1 MKKLLFIIIA
11 IFSLH
16 CPGYSMYSQ
25 AGILPTERIG
35 RSKPVKK
42 AVRNSKAR
50 PIYPSSRKEPKRNP
64 RLCLKRRQKR

>member
-16 CPGYSMYSQ
+16 CPGYSM
-25 AGILPTERIG
+25 GFLPTERICQG
-35 RSKPVKK
+35 KPVKK
-42 AVRNSKAR
+42 AVRSSKAR
-50 PIYPSSRKEPKRNP
+50 PICPSSRKEPKRNS